1 MAKNS
6 GMGEGACQD
15 GAIAYAKIHPS
26 IGIARV
32 GNSCLHDGYYIGP
45 QVVDPAPLPAESYRD
60 STGALKRQVAQ
71 FRIFGYDSAG
81 CVVRELCMDA
91 DTQIRWTVELANRK
105 AAWYNFEL
113 ALDIPEAATAP
124 ASTRRNASVKDRSR
138 LVITPG
144 PRSIEAAGAEGANY
158 HFTGGSCFGIPV
170 PLGELR
176 TDDCGRLL
184 VFGGQGNS
192 ASCDGKPPTT
202 FANNDGWYDDTSDG
216 PVSASLRFHGR
227 PIEVVPAWVVV
238 APPNYGPQQKS
249 VRTMYALM
257 TDLAIQTGQLP
268 APTRP
273 SFQRDVLPILKAM
286 CDLQWMNAGFAAGFG
301 YGMPQHFLDPSYLF
315 KLSQPGKT
323 YAELR
328 RTVANAFRNPSDADA
343 SQKPWPWIYGDAM
356 DVPMPSIPRA
366 MNSLTPTQLALLKY
380 WADGQFEADFDPQAA
395 PPQLIGQVPLA
406 EQPAMLD
413 RAALEFC
420 LADAFHPGCEM
431 TWPVRHATM
440 YQEPYRWRHRANDDP
455 EPDYGSTLTTAK
467 ANSYNG
473 PLYGQFPGSITRW
486 MAIPWQTDTASC
498 RSGYDPDYDPYL
510 PTFWPARVP
519 NQVLTE
525 VNYRMVIDPSLP
537 RQERLAAFHQRFDW
551 DSTLGVGY
559 QQQLAT
565 MVSDFD
571 RQGIVLVQPGIVA
584 DPDFPPQMQV
594 SDRSGRVM
602 SAEERLSTD
611 RELRRVARLGTPK
624 PEYPEGAR
632 HGSDHPQASS

>member
-1 MAKNS
+1 MVEGSA
-6 GMGEGACQD
+6 MGDASWQD
-15 GAIAYAKIHPS
+15 ESIAYAKIHPS

-32 GNSCLHDGYYIGP
+32 GNSRQPDGFYIGP
-45 QVVDPAPLPAESYRD
+45 QVVDPAPLPAQNYRD
-60 STGALKRQVAQ
+60 STGALKREVAQ
-71 FRIFGYDSAG
+71 FRIYGYDSAG
-81 CVVRELCMDA
+81 RVVRELCMDG
-91 DTQIRWTVELANRK
+91 DTEIRWTVELANHK

-124 ASTRRNASVKDRSR
+124 ASTLRNASVNDRSS
-138 LVITPG
+138 LAITPG
-144 PRSIEAAGAEGANY
+144 PRSIDAPGAQGDAY

-176 TDDCGRLL
+176 TDESGRLL
-184 VFGGQGNS
+184 VFGGQGKS
-192 ASCDGKPPTT
+192 ASQEGKPPTT

-216 PVSASLRFHGR
+216 PVCARLRLHGR

-257 TDLAIQTGQLP
+257 TDLAIQAGQLP

-273 SFQRDVLPILKAM
+273 SFQHDLLPIFKAM

-301 YGMPQHFLDPSYLF
+301 YGMPQYFLDPAYLA
-315 KLSQPGKT
+315 KLSQPGTT

-328 RTVANAFRNPSDADA
+328 RTVANAFRNPSEADA
-343 SQKPWPWIYGDAM
+343 SQKLWPWIYGDAM
-356 DVPMPSIPRA
+356 DLPMPPIPRA
-366 MNSLTPTQLALLKY
+366 MNSLTPTQLALLQY
-380 WADGQFEADFDPQAA
+380 WADGQFVADYDPQAPSA
-395 PPQLIGQVPLA
+395 QLIEQVPLA

-440 YQEPYRWRHRANDDP
+440 YLEPYRWRHRAKDDP
-455 EPDYGSTLTTAK
+455 EPNYGPTLTPAK

-498 RSGYDPDYDPYL
+498 RSGYDRNYDPYL

-519 NQVLTE
+519 NQVLSE
-525 VNYRMVIDPSLP
+525 ANYQKVIDPSLP
-537 RQERLAAFHQRFDW
+537 RQERLAAFNERFDW
-551 DSTLGVGY
+551 DNTLGVGY
-559 QQQLAT
+559 QHQLAT
-565 MVSDFD
+565 MIDDFD
-571 RQGIVLVQPGIVA
+571 QQGLVLVQPGVA
-584 DPDFPPQMQV
+584 SDPDFPPQMQV
-594 SDRSGRVM
+594 SDRGGPAM
-602 SAEERLSTD
+602 TAEQRLETD

-624 PEYPEGAR
+624 AE
-632 HGSDHPQASS
+632 

>member
-1 MAKNS
+1 MVEGSA
-6 GMGEGACQD
+6 MGDASWQD
-15 GAIAYAKIHPS
+15 ESIAYAKIHPS

-32 GNSCLHDGYYIGP
+32 GNSRQPDGFYIGP
-45 QVVDPAPLPAESYRD
+45 QVVDPAPLPAQNYRD
-60 STGALKRQVAQ
+60 STGALKREVAQ
-71 FRIFGYDSAG
+71 FRIYGYDSAG
-81 CVVRELCMDA
+81 RVVRELCMDA
-91 DTQIRWTVELANRK
+91 DTEIRWTVELANHK

-124 ASTRRNASVKDRSR
+124 ASTLRNASVNDRSS
-138 LVITPG
+138 LAITPG
-144 PRSIEAAGAEGANY
+144 PRSIDAPGAQGDAY

-176 TDDCGRLL
+176 TDQSGRLL
-184 VFGGQGNS
+184 VFGGQGKS
-192 ASCDGKPPTT
+192 ASQEGKPPAT

-216 PVSASLRFHGR
+216 PVCARLRLHGR

-257 TDLAIQTGQLP
+257 TDLAIQAGQLP

-273 SFQRDVLPILKAM
+273 SFQHDLLPIFKAM

-301 YGMPQHFLDPSYLF
+301 YGMPQYFLDPAYLA
-315 KLSQPGKT
+315 KLSQPGTT

-328 RTVANAFRNPSDADA
+328 RTVANAFRNPSEADA
-343 SQKPWPWIYGDAM
+343 SQKLWPWIYGDAM
-356 DVPMPSIPRA
+356 DLPMPPIPRA
-366 MNSLTPTQLALLKY
+366 MNSLTPTQLALLQY
-380 WADGQFEADFDPQAA
+380 WADGQFVADYDPQAPSA
-395 PPQLIGQVPLA
+395 QLIEQVPLA

-440 YQEPYRWRHRANDDP
+440 YLEPYRWRHRAKDDP
-455 EPDYGSTLTTAK
+455 EPNYGPTLTPAK

-498 RSGYDPDYDPYL
+498 RSGYDRNYDPYL

-519 NQVLTE
+519 NQVLSE
-525 VNYRMVIDPSLP
+525 ANYQKVIDPSLP
-537 RQERLAAFHQRFDW
+537 RQERLAAFNERFDW
-551 DSTLGVGY
+551 DNTLGVGY
-559 QQQLAT
+559 QHQLAT
-565 MVSDFD
+565 MIDDFD
-571 RQGIVLVQPGIVA
+571 QQGLVLVQPGVA
-584 DPDFPPQMQV
+584 SDPDFPPQMQV
-594 SDRSGRVM
+594 SDRGGPAM
-602 SAEERLSTD
+602 TAEQRLETD

-624 PEYPEGAR
+624 AE
-632 HGSDHPQASS
+632 